1 MKKQAC
7 SILAVM
13 ASLITAQELK
23 ATVIFSDNFNGYNNG
38 NLVGQG
44 GWLQTGTSAVTP
56 LQVNAGVLS
65 VGSSGQDAYSAF
77 GSAVSTTA
85 GGSLFVGLDLDVT
98 AAQATG
104 DYFLHFGSTVGGTS
118 GFYDKVWVKSS
129 GSGFVLGSQDNNGT
143 VTYGST
149 VLSLGTSYRLVTE
162 EDFVSGPLNDTFEFY
177 VNPTDLTTAANNTA
191 YLSATWSGTTA
202 EASSYAEINIRQGTA
217 SAAPTETVDNLIV
230 GTDFSD
236 VSGVSAVPEPSTLA
250 MAGLGGVAG
259 FFALRR
265 KR

>member
-44 GWLQTGTSAVTP
+44 GWLQTSTSTVDP

-65 VGSSGQDAYSAF
+65 VGNTGQDAYSAF

-104 DYFLHFGSTVGGTS
+104 DYFLHFGATVAGTS
-118 GFYDKVWVKSS
+118 GFYDKIWVKSS

-202 EASSYAEINIRQGTA
+202 EASSYAEINIRQGSST
-217 SAAPTETVDNLIV
+217 AAPTETVDNLIV

-236 VSGVSAVPEPSTLA
+236 VSAVPEPSTLA
-250 MAGLGGVAG
+250 LAGFGGVAG
-259 FFALRR
+259 FLALRR
-265 KR
+265 KK